1 MTNFELSNPGAAD
14 HIDKDVIGAA
24 CSMIP
29 GSLSAVDRTMEETF
43 MKFAKSSGMSEC
55 ILMTTGFFHLILPI
69 MMVLSFS

>member
-1 MTNFELSNPGAAD
+1 MTNLELSNPGAVD

-29 GSLSAVDRTMEETF
+29 GSAVDRTMEETF
-43 MKFAKSSGMSEC
+43 MKFVKGSGMSEC